1 MRQLCAGG
9 WPGAA
14 CGARIG
20 ASIGMYFGGVGVIP
34 GSIMVVLSAD
44 SLELTVVVG
53 QELHMLIYFMECNY
67 EARNEW

>member
-1 MRQLCAGG
+1 MC
-9 WPGAA
+9 
-14 CGARIG
+14 
-20 ASIGMYFGGVGVIP
+20 FGGVGVIP

-67 EARNEW
+67 ETRNEW